1 MQGLGTHSLVQC
13 VHCDR
18 LWVKKRK
25 PEGWGNSLKE
35 CLLTKELTVTR
46 PCLPRARQVLVLVRS
61 GVWHSLDFN
70 RKARIAWVP
79 GLYGNDLELRTH
91 PNKDILSLGESK
103 CGGRCFP
110 THGCGPVPL
119 MGPPKDKVLLP
130 NKLLHQCNNL
140 DQMKSNWIRKGPD
153 LVYTSAPRWSSRP
166 PERTSGRKIMKPH
179 VCSLGGNI
187 NIL

>member
-1 MQGLGTHSLVQC
+1 MCPLRQTLGQKEKTRGVRKFFERMSPDKGTHSDKAL
-13 VHCDR
+13 
-18 LWVKKRK
+18 
-25 PEGWGNSLKE
+25 S
-35 CLLTKELTVTR
+35 
-46 PCLPRARQVLVLVRS
+46 PRTRQVLVLVRS
-61 GVWHSLDFN
+61 GVWHSLNFN

-140 DQMKSNWIRKGPD
+140 DQMKSNWIRKGQG
-153 LVYTSAPRWSSRP
+153 LMYTSAPRWSSRP